1 MSIFAVLGGWSIVAV
16 LVLMLLVGALV
27 RSERLLLISI
37 LVIEVLVVIWIFWLE
52 WLVA

>member
-1 MSIFAVLGGWSIVAV
+1 MSTFDALGGWSIVAV
-16 LVLMLLVGALV
+16 LVLTLLVGALV

-37 LVIEVLVVIWIFWLE
+37 LVIEVLVVIWIFWLS